1 MHEVL
6 YFVHLT
12 ALALWLGTLVVAAWW
27 SRAALVAPDAGS
39 RDWGLRMVS
48 QLTIWVSAPASL
60 LVLLAGVSM
69 VMVAGTVGASRPLWF
84 QVMEQGGGLLV
95 LVSVFL
101 LPALARRVRRA
112 TEDQA
117 AMHRAVRQFVVGM
130 GAMAVGVLGVIL
142 TVSLRLA

>member
-48 QLTIWVSAPASL
+48 QLTAWVSAPASL
-60 LVLLAGVSM
+60 LVLLAGISM
-69 VMVAGTVGASRPLWF
+69 VVAAGSVGAYKPLWF

-95 LVSVFL
+95 LGSLFL
-101 LPALARRVRRA
+101 LPVLARRVRKA
-112 TEDQA
+112 AEDQA
-117 AMHRAVRQFVVGM
+117 AVHRAVRHFVVGL
-130 GAMAVGVLGVIL
+130 GTMAVGVLGVIL